1 MSVIRR
7 AFEKRSSLPPGGWA
21 ADNLN
26 VGANSLLGAA
36 VDSGVQVNERRALGL
51 PAVYACSRVIAD
63 AGSATP
69 LRGVESVNGVDR
81 FLPRGSIPFV
91 DDPFIDVDQQIGL
104 FQMLVSLALR
114 GNSYSLVMER
124 DRLGRPMKLQTLHPD
139 VVSMRKNTAGDLMWR
154 VGTSDIDLADI
165 IHIPLFALPGSTLGL
180 SPIDIAAQGLG
191 IALATESYAARF
203 FGQGATTMGVIEIDT
218 ELDDVQA
225 RRLATA
231 WSAAHGGFRR
241 AHLPAVLS
249 GGATFKPISVP
260 NDAAQFI
267 ESRSF
272 QRSEIAMLFG
282 VPPHMIG
289 VTEKT
294 TSWGSGIQQQSIGF
308 VRYTLRGYL
317 SRIENTF
324 SRMLPDGQF
333 ARFDLRD
340 LLRGDLAE
348 RYAAYQIG
356 RNGGWL
362 SINDIRRDEGLDPI
376 VGIGDDY
383 LLPMNSSLNGADIGP
398 LNDSPKEPSA

>member
-1 MSVIRR
+1 MSFLRDVVER
-7 AFEKRSSLPPGGWA
+7 RSSLPPNGWA

-26 VGANSLLGAA
+26 VGSNSMFGWSSDA
-36 VDSGVQVNERRALGL
+36 GVMVNERRALGL
-51 PAVYACSRVIAD
+51 PSVYACTRVIAD
-63 AGSATP
+63 AVSSTP
-69 LRGVESVNGVDR
+69 FRAMVLADGVERPAPAGV
-81 FLPRGSIPFV
+81 PSILDDPFV
-91 DDPFIDVDQQIGL
+91 DVDAQIGV
-104 FQMLVSLALR
+104 FQMVASLALR
-114 GNSYSLVMER
+114 GNAFCLVVER
-124 DRLGRPMKLQTLHPD
+124 DRLLRPTKLATLHPD
-139 VVSMRKNTAGDLMWR
+139 DVALRRTASGEFEWR
-154 VGTSDIDLADI
+154 VGQQRVDAADVV
-165 IHIPLFALPGSTLGL
+165 HVPLFSLPGSMLGL

-203 FGQGATTMGVIEIDT
+203 FGQGATTTGVIEVETD
-218 ELDDVQA
+218 LDDVEA

-231 WSAAHGGFRR
+231 WQAAHGGFRR

-249 GGATFKPISVP
+249 AGASYKPITVP

-272 QRSEIAMLFG
+272 QRGEIAMLFG

-289 VTEKT
+289 DTDKT
-294 TSWGSGIQQQSIGF
+294 TSWGTGIQQQSIGF

-317 SRIENTF
+317 TRIERAF
-324 SRMLPDGQF
+324 SRMMPDDQF

-348 RYAAYQIG
+348 RYAAHQMG

-376 VGIGDDY
+376 PGIGDDY

-398 LNDSPKEPSA
+398 LNASTKEPPA